1 MRVVGI
7 AVKVETEGRPTA
19 RGILIEDNGTGPMI
33 VDTFELPGDDVDFA
47 RQLFDLT
54 QATRSRLSA
63 LSPDRVL
70 VCRAD
75 FPPAGSRKEGPRLR
89 LLAEGAITAAAR
101 ELVPATFL
109 ATGHDIGAWDGSGK
123 DAVKTRAKSVVQSDG
138 KPLKWLE
145 ATVAALGALAHP

>member
-1 MRVVGI
+1 
-7 AVKVETEGRPTA
+7 
-19 RGILIEDNGTGPMI
+19 MI

-47 RQLFDLT
+47 RQLFDLA

-63 LSPDRVL
+63 LIPDRVV

-75 FPPAGSRKEGPRLR
+75 FTPAGSRKEGPKLR

-109 ATGHDIGAWDGSGK
+109 ANGHDIGAWDGNGK

-145 ATVAALGALAHP
+145 ATVAGLGALAHP